1 MPQYRSFVWVE
12 FHGTQAGK
20 TCFNQLLFGR
30 ETVVSAPSMAAA
42 TTAIETVMWGA
53 VKPLLSNS
61 YRLNSI
67 KAWCN
72 QAPLGANVPAFTR
85 LVDEVGDVTDSEA
98 MPPWNV
104 VNILKI
110 PDNAEKFPA
119 EAQDF
124 EQGRMGWSGIPES
137 QQDNGFL
144 TDDALADW
152 QTAAE
157 AFEELTFNV
166 GGTPTTWQ
174 LVIFRGVVGGDDV
187 TVPVIETEVQ
197 QQTGRRGSRWK

>member
-1 MPQYRSFVWVE
+1 MPEFKSFVWVE
-12 FHGTQAGK
+12 FHGTQAGR
-20 TCFNQLLFGR
+20 TCFNQILFGR
-30 ETVVSAPSMAAA
+30 ETVVSNPSMAAA
-42 TTAIETVMWGA
+42 TTAIASTMWSA

-61 YRLNSI
+61 FRLNTI

-72 QAPLGANVPAFTR
+72 QAPTGANVPAFTR
-85 LVDEVGDVTDSEA
+85 LINEVGDVDDSEA

-110 PDNAEKFPA
+110 PDNAEKFPPGA
-119 EAQDF
+119 DDF
-124 EQGRMGWSGIPES
+124 STGRMGWSGIPES
-137 QQDNGFL
+137 AQDNGFL
-144 TDDALADW
+144 TDDAFDDW
-152 QTAAE
+152 NAAAE

-174 LVIFRGVVGGDDV
+174 LTIFRGVTAGDDV
-187 TVPVIETEVQ
+187 IAPVIETEIQ